1 MLDFNNLSPVT
12 VGGLFVAHCIV
23 GTAAAVVATRKGY
36 ALGWW
41 LTIGLIGG
49 TPSLVVA
56 VLMQPKESHEI

>member
-1 MLDFNNLSPVT
+1 MFDISQLSPLT
-12 VGGLFVAHCIV
+12 VAGLCLAHGIV

-41 LTIGLIGG
+41 LLFGLIGG

-56 VLMQPKESHEI
+56 LLIQPKAPREI